1 MTADGSVHIEEA
13 RPDEAKVAQYT
24 WIMCTINRRSFIAA
38 GLSAMAASFVSSAAF
53 AEPAGSSELPN
64 PFYAMDTSF
73 QRAGLNRDQQ
83 LDLVAQLGFAGVAWT
98 HEPIEKLR
106 ASLQAIEQR
115 SLKMFTI
122 YCDGKV
128 DRGGALTFEQ
138 DLLPIMAALKGHGT
152 IIWIHIGGQGPD
164 FKSLT
169 NDSKAVKSLRSMADR
184 ATENGLRIAI
194 YPHFGEWTAHFAD
207 ATRLADLVD
216 HPNLGV
222 TFNLCHALAGG
233 DEANIPALL
242 EQAKKRLFTAT
253 ICGADRGVRGA
264 DWNRLIQTL
273 DRGTFDVASVLKQL
287 HHLGFEGP
295 IGFQGYG
302 IKGDARSI
310 LQPTIRAWHKLSHEV
325 AS

>member
-1 MTADGSVHIEEA
+1 MN
-13 RPDEAKVAQYT
+13 
-24 WIMCTINRRSFIAA
+24 TIDRRSFIAA
-38 GLSAMAASFVSSAAF
+38 SLSAVAAGFASSAILAG
-53 AEPAGSSELPN
+53 PARESELPN

-73 QRAGLNRDQQ
+73 QRPGLDRDQQ
-83 LDLVAQLGFAGVAWT
+83 LDLVTQLGFAGVAWT
-98 HEPIEKLR
+98 HEPIEKLH

-128 DRGGALTFEQ
+128 DRDGTLTLEP
-138 DLLPIMAALKGHGT
+138 DLAPIMSALKGHGT

-164 FKSLT
+164 FKGLK
-169 NDSKAVKSLRSMADR
+169 NDGEVVKSLHSMADR
-184 ATENGLRIAI
+184 AAENDLRIAI

-207 ATRLADLVD
+207 ATHLADLVD

-233 DEANIPALL
+233 DEANIPSLL
-242 EQAKKRLFTAT
+242 KRANKRLFTAT
-253 ICGADRGVRGA
+253 ICGADRDVRGP

-273 DRGTFDVASVLKQL
+273 DRGNFDVASVLKQL
-287 HHLGFEGP
+287 HRVGFDGP

-310 LQPTIRAWHKLSHEV
+310 LEPTIRAWHKLSHEA
-325 AS
+325 ASV

>member
-1 MTADGSVHIEEA
+1 
-13 RPDEAKVAQYT
+13 
-24 WIMCTINRRSFIAA
+24 
-38 GLSAMAASFVSSAAF
+38 MAAQFVSSPAF
-53 AEPAGSSELPN
+53 AEPADLSGLPN

-73 QRAGLNRDQQ
+73 QRPGLNREQQ
-83 LDLVAQLGFAGVAWT
+83 LDLAAELGFAGVAWT
-98 HEPIEKLR
+98 HEPIDKLN
-106 ASLQAIEQR
+106 ASLKAIERR

-122 YCDGKV
+122 YCDGKI
-128 DRGGALTFEQ
+128 DRDGTLTFEQ

-152 IIWIHIGGQGPD
+152 IIWIHIGGQGPE

-169 NDSKAVKSLRSMADR
+169 NDSEVVKSLRSMADR
-184 ATENGLRIAI
+184 AAENGLRIAI

-207 ATRLADLVD
+207 AAHLADLVD

-233 DEANIPALL
+233 DEAKISALL
-242 EQAKKRLFTAT
+242 ERARKRLFTAT

-273 DRGTFDVASVLKQL
+273 DRGSFDVASVLKQL
-287 HHLGFEGP
+287 QHLGFEGP

>member
-1 MTADGSVHIEEA
+1 LLQHE
-13 RPDEAKVAQYT
+13 
-24 WIMCTINRRSFIAA
+24 IMNTIDRRAFIAA
-38 GLSAMAASFVSSAAF
+38 SLSAIAAGFTSSRVLAA
-53 AEPAGSSELPN
+53 AARESELAD

-73 QRAGLNRDQQ
+73 QRPALNREQQ
-83 LDLVAQLGFAGVAWT
+83 LDLVAELGFAGVAWT
-98 HEPIEKLR
+98 HEPIEKLN
-106 ASLQAIEQR
+106 ASLKAIEQR

-128 DRGGALTFEQ
+128 DRDGTLTLEQ
-138 DLLPIMAALKGHGT
+138 DLLPIMSALKGHGT
-152 IIWIHIGGQGPD
+152 IIWIHIGGQGPE

-169 NDSKAVKSLRSMADR
+169 NDSDAVKSLRSMADR
-184 ATENGLRIAI
+184 AAENNLRIAI

-207 ATRLADLVD
+207 ATHLADLVD

-233 DEANIPALL
+233 DEANISVLL
-242 EQAKKRLFTAT
+242 ERAKKRLFTAT
-253 ICGADRGVRGA
+253 ISGADRGVHGA
-264 DWNRLIQTL
+264 DWNKLIQTL
-273 DRGTFDVASVLKQL
+273 DRGNFDVASVLKQL

>member
-1 MTADGSVHIEEA
+1 MT
-13 RPDEAKVAQYT
+13 
-24 WIMCTINRRSFIAA
+24 IMNRRSFIAV
-38 GLSAMAASFVSSAAF
+38 GLSTVAAAWVSSDTF
-53 AEPAGSSELPN
+53 AEPVRASELAN

-73 QRAGLNRDQQ
+73 QRPGLNRDQQ

-98 HEPIEKLR
+98 HEPIEKLH
-106 ASLQAIEQR
+106 ASLKSIEQR

-128 DRGGALTFEQ
+128 DRDGSLTLEQ

-152 IIWIHIGGQGPD
+152 IIWIHIGGQGPE

-169 NDSKAVKSLRSMADR
+169 NESDAVKSLRSMADR
-184 ATENGLRIAI
+184 AAENGLRIAI

-207 ATRLADLVD
+207 ATHLADLVD
-216 HPNLGV
+216 HANLGV

-242 EQAKKRLFTAT
+242 ERAKKRLFTAT
-253 ICGADRGVRGA
+253 ICGADHGVRGA

>member
-1 MTADGSVHIEEA
+1 MSIT
-13 RPDEAKVAQYT
+13 
-24 WIMCTINRRSFIAA
+24 NRRQFIAA
-38 GLSAMAASFVSSAAF
+38 GLSAVAAGFASSAILAQPGG
-53 AEPAGSSELPN
+53 ASELPN

-73 QRAGLNRDQQ
+73 QRPGLNRDQQ

-98 HEPIEKLR
+98 HEPIEKLN
-106 ASLQAIEQR
+106 ASLKAIEKR
-115 SLKMFTI
+115 GLKMFTI

-128 DRGGALTFEQ
+128 DHDGALTLEP

-152 IIWIHIGGQGPD
+152 IIWIHIGGGGPE

-169 NDSKAVKSLRSMADR
+169 KNSPAVNSLRTMADR
-184 ATENGLRIAI
+184 AAEDDLRIAI

-207 ATRLADLVD
+207 ATHLADLVD
-216 HPNLGV
+216 HPKLGV

-233 DEANIPALL
+233 DETDIPALL
-242 EQAKKRLFTAT
+242 ERAKKRLFTAT

-273 DRGTFDVASVLKQL
+273 DRGTFDAASVLTQL
-287 HHLGFEGP
+287 HHLGFTGP
-295 IGFQGYG
+295 IGFQGFG

-310 LQPTIRAWHKLSHEV
+310 LQPTIRAWHKLSRE
-325 AS
+325 AANA

>member
-1 MTADGSVHIEEA
+1 MAAIDASVLQQ
-13 RPDEAKVAQYT
+13 RD
-24 WIMCTINRRSFIAA
+24 MNNINRRHFIAA
-38 GLSAMAASFVSSAAF
+38 GLSAVAAGFASSAILA
-53 AEPAGSSELPN
+53 APARRSELPN
-64 PFYAMDTSF
+64 SFYAMDTSF
-73 QRAGLNRDQQ
+73 QRPDLNREQQ
-83 LDLVAQLGFAGVAWT
+83 LDVVAELGFDGVAWT
-98 HEPIEKLR
+98 HEPIEKLN
-106 ASLQAIEQR
+106 ASLKAVEQR

-128 DRGGALTFEQ
+128 DHDGALTLEQ

-152 IIWIHIGGQGPD
+152 IIWIHIGGQGPE

-169 NDSKAVKSLRSMADR
+169 NHSEVVKSLRSIADR
-184 ATENGLRIAI
+184 AAENGLRIAL

-207 ATRLADLVD
+207 ATHLADLVD
-216 HPNLGV
+216 LPNLGV

-242 EQAKKRLFTAT
+242 DRAKKRLFTAT
-253 ICGADRGVRGA
+253 ICGADRGIRGA

-310 LQPTIRAWHKLSHEV
+310 LHPTIRAWHELSQE
-325 AS
+325 AMSD